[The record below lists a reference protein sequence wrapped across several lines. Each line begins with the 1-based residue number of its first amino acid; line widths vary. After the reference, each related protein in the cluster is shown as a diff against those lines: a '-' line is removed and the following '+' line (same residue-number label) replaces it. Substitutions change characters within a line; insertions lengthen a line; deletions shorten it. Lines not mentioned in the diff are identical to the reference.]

1 VTAVDAVGVP
11 AGGPLGAPRRPRSD
25 GTLGDGLAMSL
36 AAGGAALVGMLG
48 WIVAARV
55 LTPDELG
62 SATAFVSAFLLVA
75 GVTELNLG
83 VGLLRWL
90 PRAGS
95 AARRLLVVGLLAISG
110 FAATVAVLY
119 LLLPGSSVIVD
130 AVTGGPGGDRFR
142 GAAVFVLAAVCY
154 ALFQQQD
161 FVLVG
166 LRRPWW
172 APARTV
178 VFAVGRLGM
187 LFAVGAS
194 LTTGVVVASWVVPTA
209 ACVLLVSAQAAWLTR
224 RRDGTRG
231 TGVLPSRREALGFLG
246 PTYLGQV
253 ATSVL
258 LNQVPLLVVFR
269 FGTADGAAFFLLWQA
284 VTVVDVVAT
293 YFATSLAAGVAREP
307 HRAAE
312 LSRAT
317 LVRLLVIVV
326 PLLGVGALVAAPVL
340 SLFGPVYAAQ
350 APVLRILLGGLALR
364 MLVVH
369 RLGEHQAF
377 GRGVRFARLAL
388 TATALVV
395 AVVAFVPADAPD
407 PLRVIAYGVVA
418 VQGLVAAAVT
428 FRRLRERTPV
438 VPTGPTGP
446 TGPTAV
452 DAGAA

>member
-1 VTAVDAVGVP
+1 MTAPLTAPTGPTPSP
-11 AGGPLGAPRRPRSD
+11 ASGSD

-48 WIVAARV
+48 WVVAARA

-62 SATAFVSAFLLVA
+62 HATAFVSAFLLVA

-90 PRAGS
+90 PRAGVH
-95 AARRLLVVGLLAISG
+95 ARRLLVLGLGAIAVLAAVV
-110 FAATVAVLY
+110 AALY

-130 AVTGGPGGDRFR
+130 AVAAPGAPAADRFR
-142 GAAVFVLAAVCY
+142 GAAVFVVAAVGY

-178 VFAVGRLGM
+178 LFAAGRLGM
-187 LFAVGAS
+187 LFAAGSA
-194 LTTGVVVASWVVPTA
+194 LTSGGVVASWVVPTA
-209 ACVLLVSAQAAWLTR
+209 ACVLLVTGQAWALTR
-224 RRDGTRG
+224 RSVRGDGG
-231 TGVLPSRREALGFLG
+231 ELPRRREVLGFLG
-246 PTYLGQV
+246 PTYVGQV

-258 LNQVPLLVVFR
+258 LNQVPLLVVLR

-293 YFATSLAAGVAREP
+293 YFTTSMAAGVARDP
-307 HRAAE
+307 SRAAAI
-312 LSRAT
+312 SRAT
-317 LVRLLVIVV
+317 LRRLLLLVW
-326 PLLGVGALVAAPVL
+326 PLLGAGALLAAPVL
-340 SLFGPVYAAQ
+340 SLFGAVYAAH
-350 APVLRILLGGLALR
+350 APVLQILFGGLALR

-369 RLGEHQAF
+369 RLAEHQAL

-388 TATALVV
+388 VATALVV
-395 AVVAFVPADAPD
+395 AVVLVVPAGAAD
-407 PLRVIAYGVVA
+407 PLTDVAYGVVV
-418 VQGLVAAAVT
+418 VQGLVAGVVAL
-428 FRRLRERTPV
+428 RRLRERPPRDRSTV
-438 VPTGPTGP
+438 GSTS
-446 TGPTAV
+446 
-452 DAGAA
+452 